1 MNLRKSNNTK
11 SQPINL
17 VLVGVSFLIFSGL
30 GLIFIT
36 QMEMQPGWSWS
47 EYQALYPYDLSL
59 LEMDDINTDGK
70 NDILVYADIRYE
82 DDALNNVPQSG
93 GLFALSGLTG
103 SKIWERITNNPVKE
117 VHPVFDLD
125 GDGITDYLVSVASVD
140 ESWNENQQPEYNFED
155 FSNLVISGKNGSF
168 VTPDEFFTNNPILD
182 SVSSSNTP
190 DDIGYIYCLEAI
202 NGTQIS
208 INLTVYSLNNGSRV
222 IGLPTGEFED
232 YYWGVDESNRALI
245 SFNRDSEDQLLFIGE
260 TSFSLLNR
268 TNPSFSNPIYDYIY
282 AGEAHTIKA
291 HEIIED
297 LNEDGVKEILI
308 ITEYDSDLS
317 INKKFNLTW
326 FNGRNGSLMG
336 SFNQSLSGATTET
349 WMEVSTEEIYSSPGD
364 NESYVLINMLY
375 RPGNENIIDTL
386 IYKFRENNKEL
397 IFSKTISDEHDV
409 TPIFSLDDDID
420 GDGISEVISVET
432 VQPLFSPSKVNRFKV
447 FSFIDDSVYSI
458 INTDSDGYEL
468 IPIQDI
474 DGDNR
479 KDMVFSGWISVLALS
494 SSDPQMLWISP
505 AFPIGIPLLIVLI
518 TLGILGVFLVIFF
531 GKRMTFKKDKIRE
544 GFQKRKLATIVNIVV
559 LILMTLSFLLFLQ
572 TINIANKTLIVG
584 EGITEIIIIYLSV
597 TIIWYGMLPLTAAIF
612 NAFAPRFAFL
622 FVKLR
627 NFFFKLSKKRYHN
640 EIVVS
645 DMGERTSIGS
655 IIKLKRVVLPLLL
668 SIAIGFYTY
677 NTVAP
682 ILGYSQSFE
691 TFNGDDFID
700 FIAGY
705 SLLCMLPMILTFV
718 IFSFFIA
725 GNYLLDDAGVVYF
738 RQLKEDRSPGDIEPI
753 SIWAQSIIKGVAGIS
768 ALVTFFTFLSSVDFT
783 GFFIGGET
791 VLFMIFG
798 IFLVTT
804 LFWGAP
810 FLVSFSYILFAEE
823 IMELS
828 VEENTKRLY
837 EIMEKNGFDTTPKKL
852 INLYPNGLPETR
864 D

>member
-36 QMEMQPGWSWS
+36 QMEMQPGWSWA
-47 EYQALYPYDLSL
+47 EYQALRPFDF
-59 LEMDDINTDGK
+59 EMMEIDDINSDGN
-70 NDILVYADIRYE
+70 NDILVYADVRYE
-82 DDALNNVPQSG
+82 DDALYNNPRSG
-93 GLFALSGLTG
+93 GLFSLSGLTG
-103 SKIWERITNNPVKE
+103 GKIWEKVTDNPVKLVE
-117 VHPVFDLD
+117 PIFDLD
-125 GDGITDYLVSVASVD
+125 ADGIIDYFVSIASVQ
-140 ESWNENQQPEYNFED
+140 ESWNEGQQPEYNIEE
-155 FSNLVISGKNGSF
+155 FSNLVISGKNGSYI
-168 VTPDEFFTNNPILD
+168 TSDGFFTDNPILD

-190 DDIGYIYCLEAI
+190 SDDIGYIYCLEAF
-202 NGTQIS
+202 NGTEIS
-208 INLTVYSLNNGSRV
+208 INLTVYSLDNGSRV
-222 IGLPTGEFED
+222 TGLPTGEFED
-232 YYWGVDESNRALI
+232 DYLEADAGNRALI
-245 SFNRDSEDQLLFIGE
+245 SFNRDSKEELLYIGE
-260 TSFSLLNR
+260 TFFSLLNR
-268 TNPSFSNPIYDYIY
+268 SNPSFSNPIYNYTY
-282 AGEAHTIKA
+282 AGEDHIIKT

-297 LNEDGVKEILI
+297 LNADGVDEILI
-308 ITEYDSDLS
+308 ITEYDNSLS
-317 INKKFNLTW
+317 PNKKFNLTW
-326 FNGRNGSLMG
+326 FSGSDGSLMS
-336 SFNQSLSGATTET
+336 SFNQSLNTDTWTEI
-349 WMEVSTEEIYSSPGD
+349 SIEEISNPSGD
-364 NESYVLINMLY
+364 NESLILINMLY
-375 RPGNENIIDTL
+375 RPSNENNINTF
-386 IYKFRENNKEL
+386 IYKIQENKNEL
-397 IFSKTISDEHDV
+397 IFSKFNSEEHDI
-409 TPIFSLDDDID
+409 TPIFSLNDDID
-420 GDGISEVISVET
+420 GDGISEIISVET
-432 VQPLFSPSKVNRFKV
+432 FQPIFSPSEVNRFKV
-447 FSFIDDSVYSI
+447 FSFIDNSVYSI

-494 SSDPQMLWISP
+494 SRDPQMLWISP

-518 TLGILGVFLVIFF
+518 ILGILGVFLVIFF

-544 GFQKRKLATIVNIVV
+544 GFKKRKLATIVNIVV
-559 LILMTLSFLLFLQ
+559 LILMTLSFLLFLL
-572 TINIANKTLIVG
+572 TINIANKTLIAG
-584 EGITEIIIIYLSV
+584 EGITEVIIVYLSV

-612 NAFAPRFAFL
+612 NAFAPQFAFL

-640 EIVVS
+640 EILVS
-645 DMGERTSIGS
+645 DMGKRKSISS

-725 GNYLLDDAGVVYF
+725 GNYLLDDAGIVYF

-768 ALVTFFTFLSSVDFT
+768 ALLTFFTFLSSVNFT

-791 VLFMIFG
+791 VIFLVFG

-828 VEENTKRLY
+828 VEENTQRLY
-837 EIMEKNGFDTTPKKL
+837 EIMEKNGYDTTPKQL